1 MRKCFAAYK
10 SVFYEL
16 LSFFTWLCL
25 ECFGTVTHS
34 QWNTQIS
41 FLFLPSLSNFTSSLY
56 LWRLLLLDFFSFV
69 IVFYLFSFLQFSC
82 SVSCHLFI
90 SLLFFPFVFVSVVIH
105 SSFMLPFFCPSFADL
120 CCIFLLKYSTA
131 VFPFFL
137 TLSVPHL
144 LSSTS
149 FPSLLL
155 LYLLSYIFFVSLN
168 FPFFARIPLLVIFLP
183 SVVFL
188 SFHLCPQP
196 YPLSP
201 VFPFIFLLTSFLTHV
216 KCSAIWGRSALSFL
230 PPPSLSLLYLSP
242 PLIHPPPPL
251 SLHLSTLS
259 LCGDGFR
266 QASSYQAT
274 GYMLIGSVSASLSL
288 SGSCMGLTAVM
299 YCWLLIAWSRGG
311 SAHSHFLFSG
321 WTFAWVPPGEV
332 TSGIAI
338 LPCWVDAERLTAAA

>member
-1 MRKCFAAYK
+1 MNYCPFSLDCVW
-10 SVFYEL
+10 SVL
-16 LSFFTWLCL
+16 VQWLIVS
-25 ECFGTVTHS
+25 ET
-34 QWNTQIS
+34 QQIS
-41 FLFLPSLSNFTSSLY
+41 FLFLPSLSNFMSSLY
-56 LWRLLLLDFFSFV
+56 LWLLLLLDFFFLF

-90 SLLFFPFVFVSVVIH
+90 SVFCSFPLFLFL
-105 SSFMLPFFCPSFADL
+105 SSFIHLSCCPSFVL
-120 CCIFLLKYSTA
+120 PLLTLNTVRLYFL
-131 VFPFFL
+131 FFL
-137 TLSVPHL
+137 PSLFLTSSPGL
-144 LSSTS
+144 L

-201 VFPFIFLLTSFLTHV
+201 VFPFIFSSPLFFLTFFLTHV
-216 KCSAIWGRSALSFL
+216 KCSAIWERSALSFL

-288 SGSCMGLTAVM
+288 SSSCMGLTAVM

-321 WTFAWVPPGEV
+321 WTFAWVLPGEV